1 MVFSLLKIITYSV
14 LLNESNIL
22 KNCYKFTF
30 RESLKLRALDLR
42 YTLLTVDS
50 FVVISCL
57 FFNLAFVAFSKI
69 KILKSKHSTQNLSKP
84 IFLKYSIEYWKKKWL
99 VNSIIWLCYKF
110 AFAKADDFCSLY
122 FIKTNSTILYSMVLA
137 RVATY
142 FKFFLKLV
150 G

>member
-84 IFLKYSIEYWKKKWL
+84 IFLK
-99 VNSIIWLCYKF
+99 
-110 AFAKADDFCSLY
+110 
-122 FIKTNSTILYSMVLA
+122 
-137 RVATY
+137 
-142 FKFFLKLV
+142 
-150 G
+150 